1 VRRALQSP
9 REGAHALC
17 DMKRGLY
24 RYETAPGRWWACVE
38 DDDARVNIIRERYE
52 QMQIEP
58 EFWRLPVESNGK
70 ERKTG

>member
-1 VRRALQSP
+1 
-9 REGAHALC
+9 
-17 DMKRGLY
+17 MKRGLY

-58 EFWRLPVESNGK
+58 EFWRLPVEGNGEK
-70 ERKTG
+70 RKTG